1 MRLEHAEKAY
11 DVGHFPAWRRP
22 WWHLLHALCYV
33 YFWPMYR
40 FRSWGARH
48 IPAQGPVLVV
58 SNHQSYF
65 DPIILG
71 LPLWRRPFWALARKT
86 LFRNRVFGWLIRSL
100 NAIPVDQ
107 SGSDMKSMRACMEVL
122 KAGRVLIVYPE
133 GARTLDGTT
142 GPFAEGTM
150 LLIKRTRPL
159 VVPAAIEGAYQAY
172 PRGAKRP
179 KATGR
184 IAVQFGEPMPAEQLL
199 AMDAKEAMAT
209 LRQQVET
216 LRLDLVQRMGHGGAD
231 AGR

>member
-1 MRLEHAEKAY
+1 MVADHAEKAY
-11 DVGHFPAWRRP
+11 DVARFPAWRRL
-22 WWHLLHALCYV
+22 WWHLLHALCYL

-40 FRSWGARH
+40 FRSWGGRH
-48 IPAQGPVLVV
+48 IPAEGPVLVV

-71 LPLWRRPFWALARKT
+71 LPLWRRPFWALARRT
-86 LFRNRVFGWLIRSL
+86 LFRNRFFGWLIRSL

-150 LLIKRTRPL
+150 LLIKRTRPV
-159 VVPAAIEGAYQAY
+159 VVPAAIEGAFQVY
-172 PRGAKRP
+172 PRGARRP
-179 KATGR
+179 RATGR
-184 IAVQFGEPMPAEQLL
+184 ITVQFGQPIPAEQLL
-199 AMDAKEAMAT
+199 EKGAAEAMKELRRQVEA
-209 LRQQVET
+209 LRQ
-216 LRLDLVQRMGHGGAD
+216 DLVERMH
-231 AGR
+231 